1 MTIWTNMARWRRHDA
16 SSKPQTADRR
26 RKGVRP
32 DARSRDAGP
41 FGLADRAVF
50 AYCDFQTWRKPMISA
65 KSEVQVDTPE
75 VRVTEWRLA
84 PGSATGHHIHQM
96 DYVIV
101 PVTSGEMT
109 ILAPNGERSKAQLGL
124 GKSYFRKA
132 GVEHDVLNETVAE
145 IVFLEVELKP

>member
-1 MTIWTNMARWRRHDA
+1 MAD
-16 SSKPQTADRR
+16 
-26 RKGVRP
+26 
-32 DARSRDAGP
+32 
-41 FGLADRAVF
+41 
-50 AYCDFQTWRKPMISA
+50 MISA
-65 KSEVQVDTPE
+65 TSNVQVDTPE

-101 PVTSGEMT
+101 PVTAGEMT
-109 ILAPNGERSKAQLGL
+109 IVAPSGERSRAQLGA

-132 GVEHDVLNETVAE
+132 GVEHDVLNETDAE

>member
-1 MTIWTNMARWRRHDA
+1 LPLFSGCGECAIDGWDFVRRDLENLTMT
-16 SSKPQTADRR
+16 
-26 RKGVRP
+26 
-32 DARSRDAGP
+32 
-41 FGLADRAVF
+41 
-50 AYCDFQTWRKPMISA
+50 SA
-65 KSEVQVDTPE
+65 KSDVQVDTPE

-84 PGSATGHHIHQM
+84 PGSATGHHTHAM

-109 ILAPNGERSKAQLGL
+109 IVAPNGDRSKAQLGV

-132 GVEHDVLNETVAE
+132 GVEHDVLNESSSE